1 MENAEKLLK
10 EFPVSYN
17 RPRAADI
24 TDRNIFGNRSIN
36 YDAII
41 SDFNRILRWQ
51 YLVQTKVAKA
61 KAMLIPGPVHDSPA
75 RIPNPILGL
84 SMPNYEFIRI
94 QNDSLASAS
103 FMWIKEEY
111 LLAGVGRSVCVCS
124 SFC

>member
-24 TDRNIFGNRSIN
+24 ADKKLFGNRSIN

-41 SDFNRILRWQ
+41 SDRILRWQ

-84 SMPNYEFIRI
+84 GMPNYEVIRI
-94 QNDSLASAS
+94 QNDSLASAL

-111 LLAGVGRSVCVCS
+111 ILAGVGRSVCVCC
-124 SFC
+124 SFF